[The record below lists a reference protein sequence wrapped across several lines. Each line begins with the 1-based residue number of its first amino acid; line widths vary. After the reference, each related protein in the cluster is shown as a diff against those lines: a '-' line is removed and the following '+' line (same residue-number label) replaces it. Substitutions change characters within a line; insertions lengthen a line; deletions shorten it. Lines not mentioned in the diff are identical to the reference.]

1 MINIRPHMLFEL
13 VESKTCYERT
23 ISVVLPGL
31 LHTPMLLETG
41 ILIALSK
48 IVNAKTFFEFG
59 TFVGVQALNI
69 AQNLPENSK
78 LYTLDLDENS
88 FNKIMKSQNQHDLK
102 ISHMHFEHES
112 KLAFIDSPYEERIIR
127 LYGDSN
133 EFDFSDFKEKID
145 MVYIDGGHDLRTVR
159 SDTEKAFAM
168 MSPPMSCIAWHD
180 YGNPNYPDN
189 TDFLSNLSKELPI
202 FHVEETMIC
211 FYLKNASTS
220 LIQGLESYS
229 ER

>member
-1 MINIRPHMLFEL
+1 MINIRPHKLFKV
-13 VESKTCYERT
+13 VESKSCFART

-31 LHTPMLLETG
+31 LHTPMLLETA

-59 TFVGVQALNI
+59 TFVGVQTLNI
-69 AQNLPENSK
+69 THNLPESSNV
-78 LYTLDLDENS
+78 YTLDLDNDS
-88 FNKIMKSQNQHDLK
+88 FNRIMKSQNQHDLK
-102 ISHMHFEHES
+102 LSQMHFKHEA
-112 KLAFIDSPYEERIIR
+112 KLAFIDSPYEGKITR

-133 EFDFSDFKEKID
+133 EFDFSDFKGKID

-159 SDTEKAFAM
+159 SDTENAFNM
-168 MSPPMSCIAWHD
+168 LPPPSMSCIAWHD

-189 TDFLSNLSKELPI
+189 TNFLNKLSEELYI

-220 LIQGLESYS
+220 LIS
-229 ER
+229 ELA